1 MPMILGL
8 RSGFDQT
15 DCSMAACRAR

>member
-15 DCSMAACRAR
+15 DCSMSVCRAR